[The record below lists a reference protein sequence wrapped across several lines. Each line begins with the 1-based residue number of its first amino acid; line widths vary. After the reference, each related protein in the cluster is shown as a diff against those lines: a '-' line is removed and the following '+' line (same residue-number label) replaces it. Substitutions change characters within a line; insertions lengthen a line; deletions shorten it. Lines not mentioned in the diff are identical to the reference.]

1 MARIVIFGN
10 TSGGKST
17 LARRLSRET
26 GLPHFEIDKLLWQPD
41 WSMTPKETYQRQHAE
56 IVDRLD
62 WIIDG
67 GGDLETTRARAEH
80 ATDIIMIDMPVWVH
94 FWLAAER
101 QIAWTQGTLEHPPAG
116 ISNRPPTK
124 RLFQIIWEV
133 SQGWM
138 PVLRSLC
145 DEHEARGKAVVRLKS
160 IEEIDAFT
168 LQAAWP

>member
-1 MARIVIFGN
+1 MRRIVIFGN

-17 LARRLSRET
+17 LARRLSREA
-26 GLPHFEIDKLLWQPD
+26 GIPQFEVDRLFWRPD
-41 WSMTPKETYQRQHAE
+41 WSMTPKETYERQHAE
-56 IVDRLD
+56 IVAGAN

-67 GGDLETTRARAEH
+67 GGSLDTTRARAEL

-101 QIAWTQGTLEHPPAG
+101 QIAWAQGTLEHPPAG
-116 ISNRPPTK
+116 ISDMPPTK
-124 RLFQIIWEV
+124 RLFEIIWET

-145 DEHEARGKAVVRLKS
+145 DECEASGKTVVRLNS
-160 IEEIDAFT
+160 IEEIDAFA
-168 LQAAWP
+168 L